1 MCKITCMVVV
11 RSALALSEY
20 HICDSEDSGKVM
32 NPSSQ
37 LFTVVLGNIQKITQ
51 SNHIL
56 YPRNVST
63 TPKGFWD
70 FRVKVT
76 RTKLD
81 SN

>member
-1 MCKITCMVVV
+1 MYKISCMVVV
-11 RSALALSEY
+11 RSALALSEC
-20 HICDSEDSGKVM
+20 HICDSVKVM

-37 LFTVVLGNIQKITQ
+37 LFTVILSNIQKITQ

-56 YPRNVST
+56 YLRNVST
-63 TPKGFWD
+63 PPEGFWD